1 MTRCE
6 ENDFYIRYC
15 CCCYEDARVKKKLC
29 TNFLKNFYKTL
40 NKFLNNLKRKKR
52 RRTNKNH
59 NNHDVDKRIAPTNLS
74 SLLFFPRRKTRGE
87 EVPPRVFA
95 GECFASKTSPIFTV

>member
-1 MTRCE
+1 LKI
-6 ENDFYIRYC
+6 FY
-15 CCCYEDARVKKKLC
+15 E
-29 TNFLKNFYKTL
+29 TL

-59 NNHDVDKRIAPTNLS
+59 NNHDVDKRIAPNLS